1 MSTTINLG
9 VNLDLGAYG
18 LVEDC
23 YLAMVLEDKDQK
35 TIYGLY
41 FDMVSQGNRS
51 SRLIQGSQFSHDFS
65 FFGPVVETEIKS
77 LIKELNT
84 VSVTITKDSYV
95 VELNGRTIEP
105 RVKVEWSRLLAFERI
120 VIKGMGCC
128 LTADLDHSFL
138 DIKEIGRVK
147 SLVLLLVFRL

>member
-1 MSTTINLG
+1 M
-9 VNLDLGAYG
+9 NLDLGAYG

-51 SRLIQGSQFSHDFS
+51 SRLIQGSQFSQDFS
-65 FFGPVVETEIKS
+65 LLGPVVETEIKS

-84 VSVTITKDSYV
+84 VSITITKDSYV
-95 VELNGRTIEP
+95 VELNGKNIEP

-138 DIKEIGRVK
+138 DIKEIGRETG
-147 SLVLLLVFRL
+147 SS